1 MKKSGYEPIR
11 SWDEVFKCIDQIV
24 ADPCGNTELIKAL
37 NINLRVETGSLPG
50 YRGSGFAEKADSIVK
65 GDGVKSLFSIL
76 LQNPC
81 SQNRED
87 PLKTVSG
94 AVGIGNNLKIVS

>member
-65 GDGVKSLFSIL
+65 GDGVKSLLDI
-76 LQNPC
+76 
-81 SQNRED
+81 
-87 PLKTVSG
+87 
-94 AVGIGNNLKIVS
+94 VGWRRGFMRFLLKIN